1 MPEIQSFMQK
11 NNIDC
16 WLIADFAGRNPI
28 FKKFLGGKIGT
39 RRAFLVI
46 PKRGRNKV
54 LISKVDFGFFKPLK
68 DIKILIYSSHKE
80 LKSQLKKLLK
90 GKKTV
95 AMEYSFE
102 GSLPQ
107 ISYVDGGTVDL
118 IKSFNKNIISSA
130 DLIGLTNSW
139 SKMEVNRHLKA
150 AKKITKIKDMAF
162 NFISLKIRQ
171 GKKITDYQVK
181 LFILKEFKK
190 LNLETD
196 FAPIVAVD
204 KSSSDPH
211 YLPSA
216 KKKAYIKKGSW
227 ILIDLWAKE
236 KVKGGIFADITWVG
250 YVGRAIPEK
259 YLKVFEVVIKARDK
273 ALKYLEKKLKR
284 GEKVFC
290 WQVDKVARSV
300 IKREGF
306 GKYFIHSLGHSL
318 GEKVHAESGSFNSL
332 GLKDTRRVIPGHGY
346 TIEPG
351 IYLKAFGV
359 RSEIDIFIDEK
370 NIRVTTPV
378 QDEILLL

>member
-1 MPEIQSFMQK
+1 MTIQSFMQK
-11 NNIDC
+11 TKIDC

-39 RRAFLVI
+39 RRAFLII
-46 PKRGRNKV
+46 PKRGKKKV
-54 LISKVDFGFFKPLK
+54 LISKVNSTLFKPHK
-68 DIKILIYSSHKE
+68 NIKILIYSSHKE
-80 LKSQLKKLLK
+80 LKAQLKKLLK

-118 IKSFNKNIISSA
+118 IRSLNKKIISSA
-130 DLIGLTNSW
+130 DLIVLTNSW
-139 SKMEVNRHLKA
+139 SKMEFNLHLKA
-150 AKKITKIKDMAF
+150 AKKITKIKNEAF
-162 NFISLKIRQ
+162 NFISSKIRQ

-181 LFILKEFKK
+181 QFILKEFKK

-196 FAPIVAVD
+196 FAPIVAAD
-204 KSSSDPH
+204 KNSSDPH
-211 YLPSA
+211 YSPSA
-216 KKKAYIKKGSW
+216 KKRTYIKKGSW
-227 ILIDLWAKE
+227 VLIDLWAKE
-236 KVKGGIFADITWVG
+236 KVDGGIFADLTWVG
-250 YVGRAIPEK
+250 YVGKDVPEK

-273 ALKYLEKKLKR
+273 AQKYLEKRLER
-284 GEKVFC
+284 EEEVFC
-290 WQVDKVARSV
+290 WQVDRVARSV

-318 GEKVHAESGSFNSL
+318 GKKVHSGAGSFNSL

-351 IYLKAFGV
+351 IYLKNFGV
-359 RSEIDIFIDEK
+359 RSEIDVFIEEK
-370 NIRVTTPV
+370 DIRVTTPV